1 MNVLIQIWIA
11 HKSTVVGAS
20 PNSRIDG
27 AHFGVTGGLNVQSIH
42 HVMPVV
48 NSCHYAKLYPE
59 FYALCEKY
67 DCAPATEPNI
77 LTAGYRHLKHVY
89 DLGELYRGPDYAD

>member
-1 MNVLIQIWIA
+1 MCIRDRFWRFA
-11 HKSTVVGAS
+11 
-20 PNSRIDG
+20 
-27 AHFGVTGGLNVQSIH
+27 TGGLNVQSIH